1 MKYLKQLL
9 DFYIESSLHVALS
22 VYALIRITF
31 LKLNLPYDESVAYF
45 GFYGTIV
52 GYNFIKYDELARV
65 KRVPLTKRFKAIIV
79 LSFFAALAT
88 LYYFFQLQ
96 QITKVLGFICLIITI
111 LYTLPFIPN
120 KPNMRN
126 WSGIKIYLV
135 AIAWV
140 IVTVFLP
147 VINAKYN
154 LDILVVL
161 KSIQR
166 FILVFVL
173 MLIFEI
179 IDLQTDAK
187 YLQTIPQKL
196 GTALTKKWSYFL
208 LVVYVLLDFFK
219 PNTTSGDIIITIL
232 IALLIACFT
241 FFANKKRSHYFTSFW
256 VEAIPIFWLVLLLVF
271 GYIFQENISCF

>member
-1 MKYLKQLL
+1 MKILKTVL
-9 DFYIESSLHVALS
+9 DFYIDSSLHVALS

-31 LKLNLPYDESVAYF
+31 IKLGLPYDEPVAYF

-65 KRVPLTKRFKAIIV
+65 KKVKLTTTFKAIIT
-79 LSFFAALAT
+79 LSFFAVLAT

-96 QITKVLGFICLIITI
+96 QITKVFGFIGLLITI

-126 WSGIKIYLV
+126 WAGIKIYLV
-135 AIAWV
+135 ALAWV

-147 VINAKYN
+147 IINAKYIFG
-154 LDILVVL
+154 ILVVL

-196 GTALTKKWSYFL
+196 GIASTKKLTYFL
-208 LVVYVLLDFFK
+208 LVLFVLLDFFK
-219 PNTTSGDIIITIL
+219 PNITSNDILITVL
-232 IALLIACFT
+232 IALIIACFT
-241 FFANKKRSHYFTSFW
+241 FFANKKRTHYYTSFW
-256 VEAIPIFWLVLLLVF
+256 VEAVPVFWLVLLLVF
-271 GYIFQENISCF
+271 

>member
-1 MKYLKQLL
+1 MKLFKCLL
-9 DFYIESSLHVALS
+9 DFYIESSLHVALA

-31 LKLNLPYDESVAYF
+31 IKLNIPYDEAVAYF

-65 KRVPLTKRFKAIIV
+65 KKVKLTPNFKAIIG
-79 LSFFAALAT
+79 LSFIAALAT

-96 QITKVLGFICLIITI
+96 PITKLFGFMGLFVTI

-126 WSGIKIYLV
+126 WAGIKIYLV

-140 IVTVFLP
+140 LVTVILP
-147 VINAKYN
+147 VLNSEYDFN
-154 LDILVVL
+154 SVVII
-161 KSIQR
+161 KSVQR

-179 IDLQTDAK
+179 IDLKNDEH
-187 YLQTIPQKL
+187 YLQTIPQKI
-196 GTALTKKWSYFL
+196 GESATKKLTYVL
-208 LVVYVLLDFFK
+208 LIIFVLLDFFK
-219 PNTTSGDIIITIL
+219 PNVTSKD
-232 IALLIACFT
+232 LLIISLVAFCIGVFT
-241 FFANKKRSHYFTSFW
+241 FFATTKKSKYYTSFW
-256 VEAIPIFWLVLLLVF
+256 VESVPFFWLLLLLTL
-271 GYIFQENISCF
+271 

>member
-1 MKYLKQLL
+1 MKGFKSLL
-9 DFYIESSLHVALS
+9 NFYIESSLHVAFS

-31 LKLNLPYDESVAYF
+31 LKLSIPYDEAVAYF

-65 KRVPLTKRFKAIIV
+65 KKVKLTRTFKAIIGV
-79 LSFFAALAT
+79 SFLAALAT
-88 LYYFFQLQ
+88 VYYFFQLQ
-96 QITKVLGFICLIITI
+96 TITKVYGFIGLLITI

-126 WSGIKIYLV
+126 WAGIKIYLV

-140 IVTVFLP
+140 LVTVFLP

-196 GTALTKKWSYFL
+196 GTSSTKKMTYFL
-208 LVVYVLLDFFK
+208 LVLFVVLDFFK
-219 PNTTSGDIIITIL
+219 PNIGSKDIAITLL
-232 IALLIACFT
+232 IALIIAVFT
-241 FFANKKRSHYFTSFW
+241 FLANKKRTHYFTSFW
-256 VEAIPIFWLVLLLVF
+256 VEAVPMFWLLLLLIF
-271 GYIFQENISCF
+271 GN